1 MPLSNSVI
9 RRYTPPT
16 CTLEVGAQSSALSR
30 WVGKSVLKQLRFELR
45 FDDPR
50 LPEEERIAI
59 RGDRDQLEA
68 LCAVVANYVQEFLQK
83 SPESFSLIR
92 ATQDSIP
99 ASEDSKQP
107 RNSFNSFNSQMPGGQ
122 IRIEPSGH
130 LTHKLFLGSLIS
142 QASTP
147 AIQLTL
153 LQLFDLATAL
163 DEYSNDVIALPNLN
177 TNRSRRTFALPEWAP
192 VAAVLVLAV
201 GSMPFTLQYAN
212 RIRQKQQVASTA
224 KNTQQRIA
232 LNESSPASTPTLAAI
247 TPTPTPPLT
256 PPDNLLL
263 QAPLS
268 TTPTFPSIPA
278 TPATS
283 FTAKPGKA
291 SKTSPSLIFPSTA
304 QTSSNLNFPNASVP
318 TNGSQL
324 TVTKTQTPS
333 FSLNPGNTQLPTN
346 DSMGNI
352 AIPTNSRQNSS
363 LTTYKGKITA
373 PQTGMPSSNP
383 FLGTNNISP
392 SLSPVI
398 PPLASI
404 PNNARS
410 KPLSPP
416 AAQPF
421 DPRINTTSP
430 GSSITGSDNS
440 ITDRLR
446 NGNNT
451 AASKP
456 TEVAPGAL
464 FDSTPQIAEARD
476 FLKKRWQPPEGLTQ
490 TLQYSLIVGVDGT
503 IERIFPLGGASR
515 NYFDT
520 TGMPNAGQPFISPSR
535 NGQVLRIRAV
545 LTPDGKVQTFPESE

>member
-1 MPLSNSVI
+1 
-9 RRYTPPT
+9 
-16 CTLEVGAQSSALSR
+16 
-30 WVGKSVLKQLRFELR
+30 VGKSVLKQLRFELR

-50 LPEEERIAI
+50 LPEEQRIAI

-92 ATQDSIP
+92 GIQDSIP
-99 ASEDSKQP
+99 ASEDSYE
-107 RNSFNSFNSQMPGGQ
+107 RSNSFNSFNAQIPGGQ
-122 IRIEPSGH
+122 IRIEPGSH
-130 LTHKLFLGSLIS
+130 MTHNLFLGSLAS

-147 AIQLTL
+147 VIQLTL

-163 DEYSNDVIALPNLN
+163 DEYSNDVVALPNLN
-177 TNRSRRTFALPEWAP
+177 TNRSRSTFALPDWAP

-212 RIRQKQQVASTA
+212 RMRQKQQVASTA
-224 KNTQQRIA
+224 RNTQQKIA
-232 LNESSPASTPTLAAI
+232 LNESSPASTPTLGAI
-247 TPTPTPPLT
+247 NPTPTPSLT

-263 QAPLS
+263 QPPLGTTS
-268 TTPTFPSIPA
+268 TLPAIPA
-278 TPATS
+278 TPQTS
-283 FTAKPGKA
+283 FITKPGTA
-291 SKTSPSLIFPSTA
+291 SKTSPNLTFPS
-304 QTSSNLNFPNASVP
+304 ASVP
-318 TNGSQL
+318 TTGSQL
-324 TVTKTQTPS
+324 NIPRTQTPS
-333 FSLNPGNTQLPTN
+333 FSLNSGNTQLPTN
-346 DSMGNI
+346 GSTGSI
-352 AIPTNSRQNSS
+352 AIQPNSRQNSS
-363 LTTYKGKITA
+363 LTIPKGKITA
-373 PQTGMPSSNP
+373 PETGIPSSNP
-383 FLGTNNISP
+383 FLGTSNISP

-410 KPLSPP
+410 KRSSPV
-416 AAQPF
+416 ASQPF
-421 DPRINTTSP
+421 DPRINSTSS
-430 GSSITGSDNS
+430 GSSVTSNDNS
-440 ITDRLR
+440 IADRLR
-446 NGNNT
+446 DGSNT
-451 AASKP
+451 RANKP
-456 TEVAPGAL
+456 TEVATGAL

-535 NGQVLRIRAV
+535 NGQALRIRAV
-545 LTPDGKVQTFPESE
+545 LSPDGKVQTFPESE